1 MQRRECRPRPGQ
13 REALDERNQLT
24 RRATSPRVGSRM
36 GIERSDAVVSIKLIP
51 ALQRAQANPGF
62 SGESG
67 EGYLVFDVKSKNPP
81 PLSAAH
87 HIATW

>member
-1 MQRRECRPRPGQ
+1 
-13 REALDERNQLT
+13 
-24 RRATSPRVGSRM
+24 M

-81 PLSAAH
+81 PLSAAELVR
-87 HIATW
+87 AVRAERERELLGE